1 MYTVKLFKDNIPK
14 SNKIKQYLTG
24 ERNRENVWICDNID
38 EVAGVLEM
46 GSQNGFNTFIVI
58 TSRK

>member
-24 ERNRENVWICDNID
+24 ERSRENVWICDNIH

-46 GSQNGFNTFIVI
+46 GSQNGFNTFIV
-58 TSRK
+58 SK

>member
-14 SNKIKQYLTG
+14 TNKIKQYLTG
-24 ERNRENVWICDNID
+24 ERNRENVWICDNIG

-46 GSQNGFNTFIVI
+46 GSQNGFNTFIV
-58 TSRK
+58 SK

>member
-14 SNKIKQYLTG
+14 TNKIKQYLTG
-24 ERNRENVWICDNID
+24 ERNRENVWICNNIG

-46 GSQNGFNTFIVI
+46 GSQNGFNTFIV
-58 TSRK
+58 SK